1 MQHLRQVLDY
11 LPCSICENIIPEDE
25 RKYFCTI
32 CARINRTVVSEMVVP
47 KWRYEDGKIIAE
59 ENREIEELKPVVKV
73 FDAKEEEEEEKFEEI
88 EILEPGDIEP
98 GEIEIEE
105 VLPEWDSVE
114 EDPYRHGDYTLY
126 TKEVLLSGNRKQR
139 IYFFSKKEKVEGAIP
154 SPLPE
159 GYEVRINEK
168 GLPFL
173 KKK

>member
-1 MQHLRQVLDY
+1 M
-11 LPCSICENIIPEDE
+11 
-25 RKYFCTI
+25 
-32 CARINRTVVSEMVVP
+32 
-47 KWRYEDGKIIAE
+47 
-59 ENREIEELKPVVKV
+59 
-73 FDAKEEEEEEKFEEI
+73 
-88 EILEPGDIEP
+88 
-98 GEIEIEE
+98 
-105 VLPEWDSVE
+105 PEWDSVE

-126 TKEVLLSGNRKQR
+126 TKEVLLRGNRKQR